1 MNKEILAKVN
11 DREITNE
18 DLNIFLS
25 QLDPN
30 TRMYFTQNNMMDQ
43 VVDEL
48 IYQEMIYMEAIEK
61 EMDKDED
68 FVKVL
73 EKTKETLLKSYAL
86 GKLLETVEITDEDLK
101 NYYDNHKDNF
111 KNNAS
116 VEASHILVEDE
127 SVAKEIKEKLNN
139 GADFKELAKEYSNCP
154 SKENGGNLGVF
165 TKGQMVKEFEDAA
178 FALKEG
184 EISEPIK
191 TQFGY
196 HIIKLNKVA
205 DSIEDNKEAIIKAL
219 NDKKYADYIKEL
231 NEKANV
237 VTEATIA
244 ENKAAE
250 ETEDKKE
257 KSEEKPEENSEKEK
271 SDETKENEEDKKD
284 NN

>member
-1 MNKEILAKVN
+1 
-11 DREITNE
+11 
-18 DLNIFLS
+18 
-25 QLDPN
+25 
-30 TRMYFTQNNMMDQ
+30 
-43 VVDEL
+43 
-48 IYQEMIYMEAIEK
+48 
-61 EMDKDED
+61 
-68 FVKVL
+68 
-73 EKTKETLLKSYAL
+73 
-86 GKLLETVEITDEDLK
+86 
-101 NYYDNHKDNF
+101 
-111 KNNAS
+111 
-116 VEASHILVEDE
+116 
-127 SVAKEIKEKLNN
+127 
-139 GADFKELAKEYSNCP
+139 
-154 SKENGGNLGVF
+154 
-165 TKGQMVKEFEDAA
+165 MVKEFEDAA